1 MTPSKQLRVGFI
13 GGGNMAEALLRG
25 LLQAGTKPQSIVV
38 GEPLGKRRA
47 QLRRRYGI
55 VGTKSNLDVVR
66 VSKVLVLAV
75 KPQVL
80 REALTAMASAVDSDH
95 LVVSIAAGVR
105 LATIEQALGERCRV
119 VRVMPNT
126 PCLVSRGMSV
136 LCRGSHASA
145 ADLRTA
151 KQLFAT
157 VGAVEIVNDEAD
169 LDAVTGLSGS
179 GPAYVYYF
187 VEALIEGGVS
197 AGLDREL
204 ARTLAYETVAGA
216 AEMLCQTGGDPAE
229 LRAAVSSPGGTTLAG
244 LDRLDRGKFVATVG
258 AAVAAATARSKEL
271 ASAK

>member
-1 MTPSKQLRVGFI
+1 MAASKQLRVGFI

-25 LLQAGTKPQSIVV
+25 LLDAGSKPQSVVV

-55 VGTKSNLDVVR
+55 VATKSNLDVAR

-75 KPQVL
+75 KPQVM
-80 REALTAMASAVDSDH
+80 REVLAGMTQAVEREH
-95 LVVSIAAGVR
+95 LIVSIAAGVR
-105 LATIEQALGERCRV
+105 LATIEQALGTRCRV

-126 PCLVSRGMSV
+126 PCLVGRGMSV
-136 LCRGSHASA
+136 LCRGSHATA

-151 KQLFAT
+151 KQLFAN
-157 VGAVEIVNDEAD
+157 VGAVETIEEEDK

-187 VEALIEGGVS
+187 VEALIEGAVS
-197 AGLDREL
+197 AGLEREL
-204 ARTLAYETVAGA
+204 ARILAYETVAGA
-216 AEMLCQTGGDPAE
+216 AEMLCQTGAEPAE

-244 LDRLDRGKFVATVG
+244 LGRLDRGKFVATVA
-258 AAVAAATARSKEL
+258 AAVLSAAKRSEEL
-271 ASAK
+271 AREQ